1 MGEVVF
7 GTELARHLV
16 TSYAGG
22 RKIADFLTSHATSA
36 KFRYRHKWRAGDL
49 VVWDNWCTLHAATR
63 LDAAFEGERRMW
75 RSTMQDDGYAQ
86 AGQIGQMMQ
95 TGEKTRSEGSVRDE
109 AEMMAQAGGTADD
122 AAAAEA
128 LRRRMLNAA
137 APVTF

>member
-1 MGEVVF
+1 
-7 GTELARHLV
+7 
-16 TSYAGG
+16 
-22 RKIADFLTSHATSA
+22 
-36 KFRYRHKWRAGDL
+36 
-49 VVWDNWCTLHAATR
+49 
-63 LDAAFEGERRMW
+63 
-75 RSTMQDDGYAQ
+75 MQDDGYAQ